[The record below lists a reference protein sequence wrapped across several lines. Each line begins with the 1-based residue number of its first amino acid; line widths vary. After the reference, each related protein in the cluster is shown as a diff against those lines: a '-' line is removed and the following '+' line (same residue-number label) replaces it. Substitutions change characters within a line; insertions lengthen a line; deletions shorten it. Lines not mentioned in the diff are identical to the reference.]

1 MSHGSRVL
9 ESCGSVTESDLVPFP
24 VDPARFGYTASE
36 GLSMRRTGI
45 KIGRVFGIPI
55 YVHLS
60 WFLIFAL
67 ITYSLG
73 DEFGVRY
80 PQWTSRQ
87 LWSLGLLTSV
97 LFFGSVLFHELSHS
111 IVARHYRIP
120 VASITLFFFGG
131 IARITRDPDRAG
143 QEFLIAEAGPASSYL
158 LTGAFGILAVS
169 TPNGSMLN
177 ALTTWLAWTN
187 LGLATFN
194 LLPGFPLDGGR
205 IFRSII
211 WGITKN
217 YSRSTRIAARIGQAI
232 AYGMMALGAYWAF
245 VAHSSVNGIWFIFL
259 GWFLLTAARQSYS
272 QIATQGALQG
282 LRAADVMTSEMP
294 TVGRDLSLEEYARE
308 ASRTGRRA
316 HLVVSDGRLLGLM
329 RIEALQA
336 VPRQDWPSTSVQAAM
351 ISREQLP
358 WTAPEEPVLSVL
370 ERMRS
375 ANVDQLAVITGDSVV
390 GLVTRDSILRVVQA
404 RSELG
409 HVTGN

>member
-1 MSHGSRVL
+1 
-9 ESCGSVTESDLVPFP
+9 
-24 VDPARFGYTASE
+24 
-36 GLSMRRTGI
+36 MRRSGI

-55 YVHLS
+55 YLHLS
-60 WFLIFAL
+60 WILIFGL
-67 ITYSLG
+67 ITYSLV
-73 DEFGVRY
+73 DEFGARY
-80 PQWTSRQ
+80 PQWSNQQ
-87 LWSLGLLTSV
+87 LWSLGLLTSL

-111 IVARHYRIP
+111 VVARHYRIP

-131 IARITRDPDRAG
+131 IASITRDPDSAG
-143 QEFLIAEAGPASSYL
+143 QEFLIAAAGPASSYVLAGVFGL
-158 LTGAFGILAVS
+158 LAYS
-169 TPNGSMLN
+169 TPDGSMPS
-177 ALTTWLAWTN
+177 ALGTWLGWTN

-211 WGITKN
+211 WGITKD

-232 AYGMMALGAYWAF
+232 AYGMMGFGAYMVF
-245 VAHSSVNGIWFIFL
+245 LAHSSVNGIWFIFL

-272 QIATQGALQG
+272 QVAAQGALQG

-294 TVGRDLSLEEYARE
+294 TVGRDLSLDEYAQE

-316 HLVVSDGRLLGLM
+316 HLVVSDGRLVGLM
-329 RIEALQA
+329 RIEALQSF
-336 VPRQDWPSTSVQAAM
+336 PREEWPATSVQAAM
-351 ISREQLP
+351 ISRERLP

-390 GLVTRDSILRVVQA
+390 GVVTRDSILRVIQA
-404 RSELG
+404 RTELG
-409 HVTGN
+409 HVPSG

>member
-1 MSHGSRVL
+1 
-9 ESCGSVTESDLVPFP
+9 
-24 VDPARFGYTASE
+24 
-36 GLSMRRTGI
+36 MRRTGI

-73 DEFGVRY
+73 DEFGARY
-80 PQWTSRQ
+80 PQWSSRQ
-87 LWSLGLLTSV
+87 LWSLGLLTSL

-111 IVARHYRIP
+111 AVARHYRIP
-120 VASITLFFFGG
+120 VASVTLFFFGG
-131 IARITRDPDRAG
+131 IASITRDPDRAG
-143 QEFLIAEAGPASSYL
+143 QEFLIAAAGPASSYVL
-158 LTGAFGILAVS
+158 AGAFGLLAFS
-169 TPNGSMLN
+169 TPEGTMTN
-177 ALTTWLAWTN
+177 ALATWLAWTN

-205 IFRSII
+205 VFRSIV

-232 AYGMMALGAYWAF
+232 AYGMMALGAYMAF
-245 VAHSSVNGIWFIFL
+245 VAHASVNGIWFIFL
-259 GWFLLTAARQSYS
+259 GWFLLTAARQSYA

-294 TVGRDLSLEEYARE
+294 TVGRDLSLQEYAQE

-316 HLVVSDGRLLGLM
+316 HLVVSDGRLVGLM
-329 RIEALQA
+329 RLEALQT
-336 VPRQDWPSTSVQAAM
+336 VPREEWPTTSVQAAM
-351 ISREQLP
+351 ISRERLP

-375 ANVDQLAVITGDSVV
+375 ANVDQLAVIRGDNVV